1 MKIKAIKDWGMNL
14 PADQPLIIA
23 GPCSAETEEQT
34 LESCIG
40 AAKAG
45 AHVLRAGIWKPRTN
59 PGTFEGVGE
68 EGLPWMQKAK
78 EATGLPTTIEVA
90 NANHV
95 RAALAH
101 GVDILWIGARTTV
114 NPFAVQEIAD
124 ALKWHDVPVMVKNP
138 INPDVKLWVGAIKR
152 LHTVGITRIAA
163 IHRGFHTL
171 DQKDIYRNPPNWDL
185 VLELRKAIPG
195 ISIIGDPS
203 HICGRRDI
211 LWSVSKKALDLDFN
225 GLMIETHRDP
235 DEAWS
240 DAKQQVRPVELEHML
255 KSLLQPGKAA
265 KPGETSTELNSWRSE
280 IDRIDALMIKLL
292 KQRCDISR
300 QIGEFK
306 LTQKMPVVQLNRW
319 EQMMVERLEW
329 GKEQGVNDRL
339 VKGVFDNIHQ
349 DSVARQRQITY
360 ERQQEMAD

>member
-1 MKIKAIKDWGMNL
+1 
-14 PADQPLIIA
+14 
-23 GPCSAETEEQT
+23 
-34 LESCIG
+34 
-40 AAKAG
+40 
-45 AHVLRAGIWKPRTN
+45 
-59 PGTFEGVGE
+59 
-68 EGLPWMQKAK
+68 
-78 EATGLPTTIEVA
+78 
-90 NANHV
+90 
-95 RAALAH
+95 
-101 GVDILWIGARTTV
+101 
-114 NPFAVQEIAD
+114 
-124 ALKWHDVPVMVKNP
+124 
-138 INPDVKLWVGAIKR
+138 
-152 LHTVGITRIAA
+152 
-163 IHRGFHTL
+163 
-171 DQKDIYRNPPNWDL
+171 
-185 VLELRKAIPG
+185 
-195 ISIIGDPS
+195 
-203 HICGRRDI
+203 
-211 LWSVSKKALDLDFN
+211 VSKKALDLDFN

-265 KPGETSTELNSWRSE
+265 QPGQASTELNSWRSE

-329 GKEQGVNDRL
+329 GQEQGVNSRL
-339 VKGVFDNIHQ
+339 VKGIFDNIHQ